1 MFHYP
6 QFIIINKNMSSE
18 RSDGTNAAR
27 INPAD
32 ILREA
37 DALCIRFQ
45 WEWLTIED
53 AKKKATYTLK
63 VKYSQ
68 SDI

>member
-1 MFHYP
+1 
-6 QFIIINKNMSSE
+6 MSAE
-18 RSDGTNAAR
+18 RNEDTNEVR

-32 ILREA
+32 VLREA
-37 DALCIRFQ
+37 DALCIRYQ
-45 WEWLTIED
+45 WEWLMIED

-68 SDI
+68 YDN

>member
-1 MFHYP
+1 
-6 QFIIINKNMSSE
+6 MSYE

-45 WEWLTIED
+45 WEGLTIED

>member
-1 MFHYP
+1 
-6 QFIIINKNMSSE
+6 MSAE
-18 RSDGTNAAR
+18 RNEDTNEVR

-32 ILREA
+32 VLREV

-45 WEWLTIED
+45 WEGLTIED

>member
-1 MFHYP
+1 
-6 QFIIINKNMSSE
+6 MSAE
-18 RSDGTNAAR
+18 RNEDTNEVR

-32 ILREA
+32 VLREV
-37 DALCIRFQ
+37 DALCIRYQ
-45 WEWLTIED
+45 WEGLTIED

-68 SDI
+68 YDN

>member
-1 MFHYP
+1 
-6 QFIIINKNMSSE
+6 MSSE
-18 RSDGTNAAR
+18 RNEDTNEVR

-37 DALCIRFQ
+37 DALCIRYQ
-45 WEWLTIED
+45 WEWLMIED

-68 SDI
+68 YDN